1 MFHASIML
9 LLLLLL
15 YRKPGASDRPGFLDI
30 MVPIQKPDF
39 QVLKWSSEEVNS
51 YSERARTLGAPLDA
65 GLQLHRD
72 LQRTYLTLE
81 SPKVSKELISSFK
94 DEEEIGHILVLT
106 KDHYEQQRDIDF
118 RNHYEQQ
125 RDITLSKIEDDNA
138 STVSDGYT

>member
-1 MFHASIML
+1 MFHASIMLLLL

-51 YSERARTLGAPLDA
+51 YSECARTLGAPLDA

-72 LQRTYLTLE
+72 LQRTYLTVE

-94 DEEEIGHILVLT
+94 NEEEIGHILVLT
-106 KDHYEQQRDIDF
+106 KDHYEQQRDIA
-118 RNHYEQQ
+118 
-125 RDITLSKIEDDNA
+125 LSKIEDDNA
-138 STVSDGYT
+138 SDGYT